1 MRDTIIRELGAV
13 ERERNVSLVLAVESG
28 SRCWG
33 FASEDS
39 DYDVRFV
46 YHRPMEDYLR
56 LEKVRDTIEW
66 RLDDD
71 LDVVGWDLSKFLRLM
86 RGSNPIVFEWLG
98 SPIVY
103 YEARCFRMVREIA
116 PRCFDPVAHAHNYLG
131 IASKHVVRYLRSEK
145 CTHKRYLYAIR
156 ALLACKW
163 AIEEQR
169 PVPMAFSELSE
180 AMLEP
185 EMQPLVTNLVEVK
198 RNGLEKGTCEPIPEL
213 DAWISAQEE
222 ALMAK
227 IGTLERPK
235 RVEWPILDEI
245 FRKMVL

>member
-1 MRDTIIRELGAV
+1 MRDAIIRELEAV
-13 ERERNVSLVLAVESG
+13 ERERNVYLVLAIESG

-33 FASEDS
+33 FASDDS

-46 YHRPMEDYLR
+46 YYRPVSDYLR

-66 RLDDD
+66 RLDDE
-71 LDVVGWDLSKFLRLM
+71 LDVVGWDLGKFLRLM
-86 RGSNPIVFEWLG
+86 RGSNPTVFEWLG

-103 YEARCFRMVREIA
+103 YEARCFEMVRNVA
-116 PRCFDPVAHAHNYLG
+116 PTCFDPVAHAHHYLG
-131 IASKHVVRYLRSEK
+131 MAVKHDIRYLRSGN
-145 CTHKRYLYAIR
+145 CTNKRYLYAIR

-185 EMQPLVTNLVEVK
+185 KMAPLVTKLVETK
-198 RNGLEKGTCEPIPEL
+198 RKGLEKGTCEPIPEL
-213 DAWISAQEE
+213 DAWIFAQEE
-222 ALMAK
+222 ALRAK

-235 RVEWPILDEI
+235 RVEWPVLDDI